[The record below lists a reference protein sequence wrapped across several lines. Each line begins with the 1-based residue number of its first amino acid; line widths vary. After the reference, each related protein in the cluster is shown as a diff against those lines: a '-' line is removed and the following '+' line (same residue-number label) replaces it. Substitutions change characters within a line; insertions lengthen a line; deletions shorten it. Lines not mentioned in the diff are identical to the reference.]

1 MFPILYM
8 FSERLKEAK
17 KDHDILDA
25 KMDKCNDG
33 IQSICTGEKENN
45 KMLRTIQD
53 NTNFICEHI
62 QRTSKEK

>member
-1 MFPILYM
+1 M

-62 QRTSKEK
+62 